1 MSDRKLANAAQALFR
16 QVVRLYRNLSKG
28 VVTWLLRTAFV
39 THRRGRFAAGFVLPT
54 TVLLILVV
62 ALTVGALTF
71 RAFNTS
77 NRTIGDIQSK
87 VIYNAATP
95 AIDRARAKL
104 EFLFDDTKET
114 RYNPGS
120 VPPEDYLL
128 TMLINDGQG
137 IRGGTGVSRLAGE
150 NPTTQPDAYTLRDET
165 RIDLNGDGRRDN
177 AWVYRDPSTK
187 STVIY
192 SITLATPR
200 PEVGAKDSYTVLASL
215 PTSTLAAGP
224 ITATTPGAGASAEPA
239 NSGISN
245 YVRSGPVT
253 NASAS
258 ACNRQTSST
267 QAGQGWLQD
276 PTSSAIQR
284 KRFQIDA
291 FVVPDNAGDPGRPNN
306 FTTLEMAQDRQQDL
320 GNKWGAWFRND
331 MEIFPGPQFN
341 WNGAMHTEGSLI
353 IGNNSFSA
361 YLISSPASCLFFESA
376 SEITVTNVTP
386 SSTQTED
393 FLGAIASG
401 RINSNTEGGSSLI
414 YLHSANPKTTT
425 STLDSGRDWM
435 TGGSPWNIASSAR
448 AILLRDGYQA
458 NNGSNNRANVTVNQ
472 NFRGRFAARYEPAP
486 YVDDLYRAD
495 DRYGPKKV
503 YKKNTTDGVVPDTV
517 AMGSLIPT
525 TNTTLTRLV
534 SEDPTRDPGNVGLDG
549 YWERRARNEGLRLI
563 VGQRLELG
571 DTNGWVAPQDRPSSR
586 QPDSYQMDVATVNG
600 DGLFQLRNPSYSTV
614 TAAEQADPF
623 VSDNEGDPLY
633 PPNVASTSHE
643 ARQRRTLRDNIAAAQ
658 SLAVYHAAVDPDYP
672 LACMASTAHPGSPIS
687 LRQSINFV
695 PTFFKDG
702 ATANDT
708 LLLTDFFQG
717 RGTNGWEFQPP
728 TKAEFVQAMDDADSP
743 WRVAL
748 KNLAQF
754 AGDYVSETR
763 NGAFPPTQEAG
774 QIHPA
779 PELAMWG
786 NFSDLRR
793 TLARME
799 GGATYASLSIADK
812 TNLQTAAC
820 TLGMLAYNVDQ
831 VLKFDPSNPQ
841 NDVARGGV
849 ARNVVFELASDLYS
863 LIDGINNPASGNFEV
878 LEKANLNTYSY
889 DPTVP
894 DDAPILGNYN
904 ARDYDYV
911 PAEAF
916 LGKLREKLEWQY
928 LNGGSVPGSSNPKYR
943 MAELIFSHFQIR
955 RDRVYGFRPSPA
967 AYTWNYNP
975 YYSTVGGVVQGW
987 SSACDPNIFTFL
999 TADPKV
1005 RQSQYA
1011 SMNAF
1016 KTANPSA
1023 NGFLALPEEPRF
1035 RLALSRLCGTVIPPG
1050 AIRDYPGDINYPPF
1064 RDDDYGPETRYLPQ
1078 PSSAPTGGNNS
1089 NNAADRNGSHPEFID
1104 VGRIS
1109 AQGNDASRF
1118 PWNILQSPG
1127 NSGGNGSVAAYYKE
1141 RLDPHRI
1148 YYKRAMVAPKWPS
1161 LYYLF
1166 PEFDHSHV
1174 GALQQLTAEIP
1185 TSANDSST
1193 DINFDG
1199 YRTDYNKY
1207 VDHRQPTGSLGAL
1220 NCPANGTTCQV
1231 ETTALVNV
1239 YQPWAEPYVT
1249 NPYIR
1254 NTVNATATYRKIDDS
1269 AIEVGKEFLG
1279 YQIQMPNYVIPSS
1292 APKNGGKT
1300 LRYTLRAFDTAAVPA
1315 TSLSSIAL
1323 KPRKMPSAVGS
1334 NPGPLVNNED
1344 WKLPIAQ
1351 APTSPLPQNI
1361 PPNRILVPNANN
1373 STGRVA
1379 IIPFLDRVIYNGR
1392 ERMPVR
1398 VLDLD
1403 IGLMRR
1409 SPAAR
1414 DVNTDVLLPISGIV
1428 YAFREDA
1435 VREDAIERPAGTNS
1449 YNDATA
1455 GTDPPLQSTSAT
1467 NASATNRVSTKVI
1480 DFYADPERR
1489 PYGFRLRNGS
1499 QLQRHLS
1506 LISDSGPIT
1515 PDLNIR
1521 GLSLFT
1527 DNPVYVMGDYNL
1539 HQDGAGS
1546 DNNNDNDRAGNP
1558 LEEFRDTRLQSL
1570 NQAYNEDEFYDRRQ
1584 IDSNFALPTVD
1595 RWRPSEILSD
1605 AVTIISENFCDG
1617 SILDTVMTAGQ
1628 DNGASLSETSDDPET
1643 VGGVT
1648 FGAYRRVAGTT
1659 GAADIYDDQQN
1670 GLFGPSCNSTN
1681 SSNRTSFLNQ
1691 GRPVSEPPYG
1701 SPDNKR
1707 WWMRDNP
1714 ADRFSPI
1721 KVSRNGALL
1730 VYPNPGNRA
1739 ETPSTNNTLAGMKP
1753 RVAGL
1758 YSGNYYDMVR
1768 GDGAGNTDRHG
1779 RALIPARDTKV
1790 NSIVVSGLSPS
1801 QVNQSYGGLHNFP
1814 RFIETWSGRNLWF
1827 AGSLLQLSFSN
1838 YASTPFDQDAWEPG
1852 VAPTGSEIIPYY
1864 SPPNRLWG
1872 YDVGLQFAQAG
1883 PAASRFVTPGKVR
1896 NEFYSEPAAN
1906 DPYMNKLCT
1915 ALKTNAPTGT
1925 SLNNLRCPT

>member
-1 MSDRKLANAAQALFR
+1 MSDRKLANAAQTLFR
-16 QVVRLYRNLSKG
+16 QVVRLYHNLSKG

-39 THRRGRFAAGFVLPT
+39 THRRGRYTTAGFVLPT

-128 TMLINDGQG
+128 TMLINDGRG
-137 IRGGTGVSRLAGE
+137 IRGGADLTRLPGE
-150 NPTTQPDAYTLRDET
+150 NPVAQPDAYTLRDET
-165 RIDLNGDGRRDN
+165 RINIGGDSRLDN
-177 AWVYRDPSTK
+177 AWVYRDPTTK
-187 STVIY
+187 STIIY

-200 PEVGAKDSYTVLASL
+200 PEVGAKDSYTRLTSIDTGDLAYPDKPDRPL
-215 PTSTLAAGP
+215 YAETL
-224 ITATTPGAGASAEPA
+224 
-239 NSGISN
+239 NSGIAN
-245 YVRSGPVT
+245 YVRTGPVT

-258 ACNRQTSST
+258 ACNRQTSSN

-353 IGNNSFSA
+353 IGNGSFSA

-376 SEITVTNVTP
+376 SEITVTNVN
-386 SSTQTED
+386 SAAQGGD

-401 RINSNTEGGSSLI
+401 KINDNSFGGGSLI
-414 YLHSANPKTTT
+414 YLHSANPKTTV
-425 STLDSGRDWM
+425 STLDSGRDWV
-435 TGGSPWNIASSAR
+435 TGSSPWNIASSAR
-448 AILLRDGYQA
+448 TILLRDGYQA
-458 NNGSNNRANVTVNQ
+458 NSGTNNRANVTVNQ

-503 YKKNTTDGVVPDTV
+503 YKKTPTDGVVPDTV

-525 TNTTLTRLV
+525 SNTTLTRLV

-571 DTNGWVAPQDRPSSR
+571 NTNGWVAPQDRPTSR
-586 QPDSYQMDVATVNG
+586 PPASYGMNNEIEAG
-600 DGLFQLRNPSYSTV
+600 DGLFQLRNPSYGTV
-614 TAAEQADPF
+614 TAAEQVDPF
-623 VSDNEGDPLY
+623 LSDNEGDPLY
-633 PPNVASTSHE
+633 PSNVASTSHE
-643 ARQRRTLRDNIAAAQ
+643 ARQRRTLRDNIAATQ
-658 SLAVYHAAVDPDYP
+658 GLAVYHAAVDPDYP
-672 LACMASTAHPGSPIS
+672 LACMASTAHPGSPIT

-702 ATANDT
+702 ATTNDT
-708 LLLTDFFQG
+708 LLLTDFLQG

-728 TKAEFVQAMDDADSP
+728 TKAEFVQAMDDADSS

-793 TLARME
+793 TIARLE

-812 TNLQTAAC
+812 TNLQTATC
-820 TLGMLAYNVDQ
+820 TLGMLAYNIDQ

-841 NDVARGGV
+841 NDGARGGIT
-849 ARNVVFELASDLYS
+849 RNVMFELASDLYS
-863 LIDGINNPASGNFEV
+863 LIDGINDPATGNFEV
-878 LEKANLNTYSY
+878 LEKANLSTYSF
-889 DPTVP
+889 DSTVTTP
-894 DDAPILGNYN
+894 VLGNYN

-943 MAELIFSHFQIR
+943 LAELIFSYFQIR

-1005 RQSQYA
+1005 RQSQYE

-1016 KTANPSA
+1016 KTANSSA

-1035 RLALSRLCGTVIPPG
+1035 RLALSRLCGTVVPPG

-1064 RDDDYGPETRYLPQ
+1064 GDADYGPETEYLPQ
-1078 PSSAPTGGNNS
+1078 PDPRPIYPGNSQNRVD
-1089 NNAADRNGSHPEFID
+1089 NEAAKEGRPQFID
-1104 VGRIS
+1104 LGLIK
-1109 AQGNDASRF
+1109 AQGNDATRF
-1118 PWNILQSPG
+1118 PANQLKTPG
-1127 NSGGNGSVAAYYKE
+1127 ASGNNGGSIPAYYLE
-1141 RLDPHRI
+1141 MNNPDRI

-1166 PEFDHSHV
+1166 PEFDHDHD
-1174 GALQQLTAEIP
+1174 GALTQLSNEIP
-1185 TSANDSST
+1185 DPPTN
-1193 DINFDG
+1193 
-1199 YRTDYNKY
+1199 YLTDYSKY
-1207 VDHRQPTGSLGAL
+1207 LDHRQPTGDLAAL
-1220 NCPANGTTCQV
+1220 DCVTNSTLCQ
-1231 ETTALVNV
+1231 LVTPSGNRSGQMINA
-1239 YQPWAEPYVT
+1239 YQPWAEPYIT
-1249 NPYIR
+1249 NAYIR
-1254 NTVNATATYRKIDDS
+1254 NTVNSTSRATYRKVDDL
-1269 AIEVGKEFLG
+1269 AAEIGQAFLG
-1279 YQIQMPNYVIPSS
+1279 YKIQMPDYTIPRND
-1292 APKNGGKT
+1292 PKNGVTAPDPQKV

-1351 APTSPLPQNI
+1351 APTSPPPQNT

-1373 STGRVA
+1373 ATGRVA

-1414 DVNTDVLLPISGIV
+1414 DVNTDVLLPVSGIV
-1428 YAFREDA
+1428 YGFREDA

-1455 GTDPPLQSTSAT
+1455 GTDPPLQSTSADP
-1467 NASATNRVSTKVI
+1467 SATNRVSTKVI

-1499 QLQRHLS
+1499 QLQRHAS
-1506 LISDSGPIT
+1506 LISASGPIT
-1515 PDLNIR
+1515 PDQNIR

-1539 HQDGAGS
+1539 HQNGDDDTVGTA
-1546 DNNNDNDRAGNP
+1546 
-1558 LEEFRDTRLQSL
+1558 LEEFQDTRLQSL
-1570 NQAYNEDEFYDRRQ
+1570 NRAYDQDEFYDRRQ
-1584 IDSNFALPTVD
+1584 IDSNFAQPTVD

-1617 SILDTVMTAGQ
+1617 SVLDTVMTAGQ

-1721 KVSRNGALL
+1721 KVSRNGDLL

-1739 ETPSTNNTLAGMKP
+1739 ETPSMTNNTLAGMKP
-1753 RVAGL
+1753 RIAGL

-1779 RALIPARDTKV
+1779 RTLISARDTKV

-1852 VAPTGSEIIPYY
+1852 IAPTGSEVIPYY

-1915 ALKTNAPTGT
+1915 ALKANAPTGT